1 MEVQSFLTSAG
12 LIVTILSTVCAA
24 AWWMG
29 ALFSRVKA
37 IQDRLESFT
46 DETHEQVR
54 EISRQASKLDARLD
68 IQEQRITVVEVK
80 LQ

>member
-1 MEVQSFLTSAG
+1 M
-12 LIVTILSTVCAA
+12 
-24 AWWMG
+24 
-29 ALFSRVKA
+29 RVKA